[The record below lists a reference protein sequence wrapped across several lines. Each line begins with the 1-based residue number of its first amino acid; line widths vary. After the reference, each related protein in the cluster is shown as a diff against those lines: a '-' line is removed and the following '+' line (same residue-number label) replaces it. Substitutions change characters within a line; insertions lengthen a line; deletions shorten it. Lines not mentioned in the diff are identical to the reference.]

1 MKNRV
6 KIFEYSMNS
15 RKNSVSRSK
24 CTEGIFDKQIPILI
38 YKDKIF
44 FFPFHAIAVAAD
56 RVKRVKQTLKS

>member
-6 KIFEYSMNS
+6 KIFEYPMNS

-44 FFPFHAIAVAAD
+44 LFF
-56 RVKRVKQTLKS
+56 RSTL